1 MSKLE
6 ALKTLMFNEATH
18 FNDYVDLLDEV
29 IKDDL
34 KDVILQELQPDWDIH
49 ETKKN
54 KKKLIKAFER
64 VLKYYCTKD
73 EWEAFIHS
81 TYGAEALDKKP
92 YYER

>member
-6 ALKTLMFNEATH
+6 ALKTLMFNSSGYQNEYLDLVDQVVKQEA
-18 FNDYVDLLDEV
+18 
-29 IKDDL
+29 KDI
-34 KDVILQELQPDWDIH
+34 ILQELQPDWDIL

-81 TYGAEALDKKP
+81 TYGAEALEKKP

>member
-6 ALKTLMFNEATH
+6 ALKTLMLSNSGCQ
-18 FNDYVDLLDEV
+18 NDYLDLVDEIV
-29 IKDDL
+29 KREAKDI
-34 KDVILQELQPDWDIH
+34 ILQGLQPDWDIH

-81 TYGAEALDKKP
+81 TYGVGALEKKP